1 MEKKSLKKTLRGI
14 VVSDSMDKTIVVAVE
29 KYMRHSRY
37 QRVVKRVKKYKVHD
51 EKNEARMGDKVLIIE
66 SRPMSKEKRWRIE
79 QILEKAS

>member
-51 EKNEARMGDKVLIIE
+51 GKNEARMGDKVLIIE